1 MKIIVFGATGDVGS
15 RVVKEALL
23 RGHVVSAVVRNEN
36 KLDRLPKA
44 VSVHVLDVTDTK
56 AVTQAMAGHDLAV
69 SALRPPEGQ
78 EMDLPELTK
87 SVLNAAAASKTRV
100 LIGGGAANLLIPDM
114 SGYTVLTAPNF
125 LPEAV
130 KQIAIACFAQFAY
143 CVTEDLADWTYFS
156 PPAMLEPGKR
166 TGNYRR
172 GSDFLLVD
180 EDGQSKISMEDY
192 AVAMMDE
199 AENPTQNVKRVT
211 VAY

>member
-56 AVTQAMAGHDLAV
+56 AVTQVMAGHDLAV
-69 SALRPPEGQ
+69 STLRPPEGQ

-87 SVLNAAAASKTRV
+87 SVLNAAAESKARV
-100 LIGGGAANLLIPDM
+100 LIGGGAANLLIPDL

-125 LPEAV
+125 RPEAV
-130 KQIAIACFAQFAY
+130 KPIAIACFVQYAY
-143 CVTEDLADWTYFS
+143 CVAEDGTDRTYFS
-156 PPAMLEPGKR
+156 PAAMLESGKR

-199 AENPTQNVKRVT
+199 AENPTANVKRVT